1 MILSIAIVVFVVL
14 ESLNIA
20 MLYFQPGSRLG
31 NGVGVFNAFEASKA
45 EPSVHALVRYLIN
58 WVAGTK
64 LIFVGLLIV
73 IVATGSAE
81 TKLAAVLVLIASI
94 LSFFWRLFP
103 ALQRLDRDGQLTPK
117 GYSKTLGLMIGCFV
131 AGFVAAVLATLSPA
145 W

>member
-1 MILSIAIVVFVVL
+1 MLSIAIVVFVVL

-45 EPSVHALVRYLIN
+45 EPPVHELVRYLIN

-103 ALQRLDRDGQLTPK
+103 ALRRLDLDGQLTPK

-131 AGFVAAVLATLSPA
+131 AGFAAAVIATVAAG

>member
-1 MILSIAIVVFVVL
+1 MLSIAIVVFVVL

-45 EPSVHALVRYLIN
+45 EPPVHELVRYLIN

-103 ALQRLDRDGQLTPK
+103 ALRRLDLDGQLTPK

-131 AGFVAAVLATLSPA
+131 AGFAAAVIATLA
-145 W
+145 AGK

>member
-45 EPSVHALVRYLIN
+45 EPPVHELVRYLIN

-117 GYSKTLGLMIGCFV
+117 GYSKTLGLMIGCFI
-131 AGFVAAVLATLSPA
+131 AGFVAAVFATLSPA

>member
-1 MILSIAIVVFVVL
+1 MLSIAIVVFVVL

-20 MLYFQPGSRLG
+20 TLYFQPGSKLG

-45 EPSVHALVRYLIN
+45 DPPVHELVRYLIN

-103 ALQRLDRDGQLTPK
+103 ALRRLDRDGQLTPK

-131 AGFVAAVLATLSPA
+131 AGFAAAVIATRSA
-145 W
+145 GW

>member
-1 MILSIAIVVFVVL
+1 MMLSIAIVVFVVL

-31 NGVGVFNAFEASKA
+31 NGVGVFNAFESSKA
-45 EPSVHALVRYLIN
+45 DPPVHELVRYLIN

-81 TKLAAVLVLIASI
+81 TKLAAVLVLIALI

-103 ALQRLDRDGQLTPK
+103 ALRRMDRDGQLTPK

-131 AGFVAAVLATLSPA
+131 AGFAAAVVATLA
-145 W
+145 AGK